1 MENIEFKIEQQ
12 VASMDVLV
20 PLIKE
25 RLAAGQSVRFSPKGI
40 SMLPMLREGI
50 DTVTLSAIT
59 DTVRKYDVLLYQRD
73 DGKYVLHRVIAVG
86 ETYTF
91 IGDNQFNKERGI
103 RKEQLIS
110 VVTSFTRNGKDIS
123 VHSFLYKLYCVFWCS
138 TRFPRR
144 VLRAIRN
151 RTMRF
156 F

>member
-1 MENIEFKIEQQ
+1 
-12 VASMDVLV
+12 MDVLV

-59 DTVRKYDVLLYQRD
+59 DTVRKYDVLLFQRD
-73 DGKYVLHRVIAVG
+73 DGKYVLHRVISVG

-103 RKEQLIS
+103 RKDQLIS
-110 VVTSFTRNGKDIS
+110 IVTSFTRNGKDIS
-123 VHSFLYKLYCVFWCS
+123 VHAFLYKLYCVFWCY
-138 TRFPRR
+138 TRFLRR
-144 VLRAIRN
+144 VLRAIHN

-156 F
+156 FRRGER